1 MNFDSKLDE
10 KIENAGLED
19 KETVK
24 KFGQSLYK
32 KLYSKTKSITKEF
45 IA

>member
-1 MNFDSKLDE
+1 MTFDSKLDE

-24 KFGQSLYK
+24 KFGMSLYK
-32 KLYSKTKSITKEF
+32 KLTSRMKIITKEF
-45 IA
+45 KT